1 MWFPTWCSFEVEPT
15 TRTALIKPTHEKST
29 QIKMNGID
37 IGRVHSAFTSVVSR
51 HMYLRGFPNNW
62 EHIRSYGG
70 TKKRLFA
77 RTFYFNLSQAQIG
90 IIYIIILLR
99 LSIACDCVRFSGNVC
114 HSHSVSSTYGFL
126 QKIYFCEYLL
136 GEHSSENAEQNKCT
150 QVLQLFAMR
159 SNTKMNFVAPGYRS
173 TPYPPLV
180 SSCTRVLVYA
190 ILHYYYSIRN

>member
-1 MWFPTWCSFEVEPT
+1 
-15 TRTALIKPTHEKST
+15 
-29 QIKMNGID
+29 MNGID

-51 HMYLRGFPNNW
+51 HMYLRGFPNYW

-70 TKKRLFA
+70 TEKRLFA

-99 LSIACDCVRFSGNVC
+99 LSIVCDCVRFSGNVC

-136 GEHSSENAEQNKCT
+136 REHSSEDAGQNKCT

-159 SNTKMNFVAPGYRS
+159 SNTKINFAAPGYRS
-173 TPYPPLV
+173 TPYPPLG
-180 SSCTRVLVYA
+180 SSCPRVRHTTL
-190 ILHYYYSIRN
+190 LLFH